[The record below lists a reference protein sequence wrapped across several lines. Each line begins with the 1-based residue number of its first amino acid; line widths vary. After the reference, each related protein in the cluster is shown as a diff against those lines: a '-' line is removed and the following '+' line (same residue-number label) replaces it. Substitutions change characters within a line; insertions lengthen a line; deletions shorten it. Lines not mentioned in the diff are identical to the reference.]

1 MIDYS
6 LKKLVQLVI
15 TTFGVV
21 TLVFFTLRLIPGDA
35 ASAMAGDTLS
45 GDALEALREQ
55 MGLNE
60 PLFRQYLDYLW
71 SLARFDLGE
80 TITTRIPISDLL
92 LKAVP
97 ITLTIAV
104 STIVL
109 TVLIAIPL
117 GTLAAFMAHKGRKT
131 LDNLLTGTAMIL
143 DLMPSFWTALVFLLL
158 FSLTLGWFPAS
169 GMLSWDDPWALMQ
182 RIALPVL
189 VLSVT
194 QVATMAR
201 ITRTSVLEIL
211 SEDYVRTARSMGW
224 SELRVLFRH
233 ALRNAALPIVTVIG
247 LSFGNLLNG
256 TVIVEFI
263 FTLPGVGNLLI
274 TGINSR
280 DYQMVQTLIVFYALL
295 FVTINFATDLVYR
308 SLDPRVKF

>member
-169 GMLSWDDPWALMQ
+169 GMVSWDDPWALMQ

>member
-1 MIDYS
+1 MLDYS
-6 LKKLVQLVI
+6 LKKSLQLLVTV
-15 TTFGVV
+15 FGVV

-45 GDALEALREQ
+45 GEALERLREA
-55 MGLNE
+55 MGLNK
-60 PLFRQYLDYLW
+60 PILAQYVEYLGN
-71 SLARFDLGE
+71 LLTFDFGH
-80 TITTRIPISDLL
+80 TITTGLPVSELILRALPVTLSIALL
-92 LKAVP
+92 
-97 ITLTIAV
+97 TLA
-104 STIVL
+104 L
-109 TVLIAIPL
+109 TVAVAIPL
-117 GTLAAFMAHKGRKT
+117 GTVAAFMAHKGRAG
-131 LDNLLTGTAMIL
+131 LDNLITGAAMVV

-169 GMLSWDDPWALMQ
+169 GAVSFEDPGAFLR

-201 ITRTSVLEIL
+201 ITRTAVLEVL
-211 SEDYVRTARSMGW
+211 NEDYVRTARAMGW
-224 SELRVLFRH
+224 SEFRVLFRH
-233 ALRNAALPIVTVIG
+233 ALKNAALPIVTVIG

-263 FTLPGVGNLLI
+263 FTIPGIGNLLI
-274 TGINSR
+274 NGINSR

-295 FVTINFATDLVYR
+295 FVTINFVTDLIYR
-308 SLDPRVKF
+308 ALDPRVTF

>member
-1 MIDYS
+1 MLDYS
-6 LKKLVQLVI
+6 LKKFAQLFV
-15 TTFGVV
+15 TVFGVV

-35 ASAMAGDTLS
+35 ASAMAGDTMS
-45 GDALEALREQ
+45 GEALELLREQ

-60 PLFRQYLDYLW
+60 PLMRQYLDYLQ
-71 SLARFDLGE
+71 SLVTLDFGQ
-80 TITTRIPISDLL
+80 TITTRIPVAELMA
-92 LKAVP
+92 KALPV
-97 ITLTIAV
+97 TLTIALL
-104 STIVL
+104 TILL
-109 TVLIAIPL
+109 TVVIAIPL
-117 GTLAAFMAHKGRKT
+117 GTVAAYMAHKGRT
-131 LDNLLTGTAMIL
+131 RLDNLLTGFAMIV

-169 GMLSWDDPWALMQ
+169 GAVTLDDPAAFLA

-194 QVATMAR
+194 QIATMAR
-201 ITRTSVLEIL
+201 ITRTAVLEIL
-211 SEDYVRTARSMGW
+211 SEDYVRTARAMGW
-224 SELRVLFRH
+224 SEFRVLFRH
-233 ALRNAALPIVTVIG
+233 ALKNAALPIVTVIG

-263 FTLPGVGNLLI
+263 FTIPGIGNLLI

-280 DYQMVQTLIVFYALL
+280 DYQLVQTLIVFYALL

-308 SLDPRVKF
+308 ALDPRVSF

>member
-1 MIDYS
+1 MLDYS
-6 LKKLVQLVI
+6 LKKTAQLAI
-15 TTFGVV
+15 TILGVV
-21 TLVFFTLRLIPGDA
+21 TLVFFTLRFIPGDA

-45 GDALEALREQ
+45 GEALERLRDE

-60 PLFRQYLDYLW
+60 PLFAQYITYLGN
-71 SLARFDLGE
+71 LVTFDFGE
-80 TITTRIPISDLL
+80 TITTRLPVADLIL
-92 LKAVP
+92 RALP
-97 ITLTIAV
+97 ITLSIAV
-104 STIVL
+104 LTIIL
-109 TVLIAIPL
+109 TVVVAIPL
-117 GTLAAFMAHKGRKT
+117 GTVAAYMAHKGRAG
-131 LDNLLTGTAMIL
+131 LDNLITGSAMVV

-169 GMLSWDDPWALMQ
+169 GAVNFDDPVAFLS

-211 SEDYVRTARSMGW
+211 NEDYVRTARALGW
-224 SELRVLFRH
+224 SEFRVLFRH
-233 ALRNAALPIVTVIG
+233 ALKNAALPIVTVIG

-263 FTLPGVGNLLI
+263 FTIPGIGNLLI
-274 TGINSR
+274 NGINSR

-295 FVTINFATDLVYR
+295 FVTINFATDLIYR
-308 SLDPRVKF
+308 ALDPRVKF

>member
-1 MIDYS
+1 MLDYS
-6 LKKLVQLVI
+6 LKKFAQLFV
-15 TTFGVV
+15 TVFGVV

-35 ASAMAGDTLS
+35 ASAMAGDTMS
-45 GDALEALREQ
+45 GEALELLREQ

-60 PLFRQYLDYLW
+60 PLGQQYLDYLH
-71 SLARFDLGE
+71 SLVTLDFGQ
-80 TITTRIPISDLL
+80 TITTRIPVAELMA
-92 LKAVP
+92 KALPV
-97 ITLTIAV
+97 TLTIALL
-104 STIVL
+104 TILL
-109 TVLIAIPL
+109 TVVIAIPL
-117 GTLAAFMAHKGRKT
+117 GTVAAYMAHKGRSR
-131 LDNLLTGTAMIL
+131 LDNLLTGFAMIV

-169 GMLSWDDPWALMQ
+169 GAVTLDDPAAFLA

-201 ITRTSVLEIL
+201 ITRTAVLEIL
-211 SEDYVRTARSMGW
+211 SEDYVRTARAMGW
-224 SELRVLFRH
+224 SEFRVLFRH
-233 ALRNAALPIVTVIG
+233 ALKNAALPIVTVIG

-263 FTLPGVGNLLI
+263 FTIPGIGNLLI

-280 DYQMVQTLIVFYALL
+280 DYQLVQTLIVFYALL

-308 SLDPRVKF
+308 ALDPRVSF